1 MKRLAMALAVALA
14 AVALAASAQADPS
27 EYGIKTVDAE
37 ISTSQAGAHPDFTT
51 TLKLKKDPEGK
62 LPSTTRDLFF
72 ELPPGLLPN
81 LSAVPKCSAAQFI
94 TTDINDPSNKTG
106 CPQASQVGITE
117 VEIQS
122 GNLVLSPIFEPV
134 YNLEPRYGEPARLGF
149 IANFIP
155 VLVDAELRSDS
166 DYGGTAKVEG
176 ASALVSVTA
185 ATTTIW
191 GTPAD
196 ESHDAQRITAYEA
209 INNGGIPK
217 TPNGKRPAG
226 LVPAPFMLNPT
237 RCGQQQGVNFT
248 AIPYAL
254 PELVSE
260 AFAPLPSNTGCGLL
274 DFNPDLSIV
283 PTTSQAE
290 TGSGLDAELNF
301 PTDGLEHPNLLGED
315 EQKRVEV
322 TLPEGVTVNPSEAAG
337 GLGVCSEE
345 DFEKETAASLPNE
358 GCPETAKIGT
368 VSAKSPLVNE
378 TAEGG
383 LFLAKP
389 YQNPS
394 KTLLAIYL
402 VLKIPDRGV
411 IVKLSGKVS
420 SDPKTGQLTTVF
432 GEAGHEIPQLPVS
445 NFHLHFR
452 EGARAPLVTPDS
464 CGHYES
470 TAVFTSWG
478 GQTVTTHPSFDITKG
493 VNGGPCP
500 TGGLPPF
507 KPGLIAGSINN
518 AAGRFSPFN
527 VRLSR
532 QDGEQEIT
540 HFSIKLP
547 PGLVGKLA
555 GIPYCPESGIQ
566 QAKERTGPHGGEE
579 ELNDPSCPAA
589 SETGHTLAGAGV
601 GSVLAYAPGKVYLA
615 GPYHG
620 SKLSIVAITAAKV
633 GPFDLGTVVVREAL
647 QIDPETAEVFI
658 DATGSDPIP
667 HIIQGIPVHL
677 RDIRAYVD
685 KPEFVLNPTDCTRT
699 STASTVLG
707 SGLDFVSEADDNPI
721 TVTSPF
727 QAADCAALP
736 FKPQLTM
743 RLKGGTHRGSH
754 PAFSAHL
761 QMNGIGESGI
771 ASAQVT
777 LPHSEYIENA
787 HFNTICTR
795 VQFKEGAGNGANC
808 PQGSIYGHAKAVT
821 PILAEPLEGP
831 VMLRSNP
838 DHILPDLVVALH
850 NSQVDFD
857 LVGHVEG
864 VNGKLQNTFESSPDA
879 PVSSFDIS
887 LEGGSKGLFVNSANL
902 CAKKHYAKADFTGQ
916 NGKAYDTKPVLA
928 VKCPKGKKHKGQ
940 RRHRKHRSG

>member
-1 MKRLAMALAVALA
+1 MKRLAAAIAATLVTVALA
-14 AVALAASAQADPS
+14 ATAQADPS
-27 EYGIKTVDAE
+27 EYGIESAGAE
-37 ISTSQAGAHPDFTT
+37 VSTAQAGGHPDFTIEAR
-51 TLKLKKDPEGK
+51 LKTNASGEE
-62 LPSTTRDLFF
+62 LPSTTSDLFF
-72 ELPPGLLPN
+72 ELPPGLLGNPN
-81 LSAVPKCSAAQFI
+81 SVPKCTTAQLLSS
-94 TTDINDPSNKTG
+94 TNLNPSNEFG
-106 CPQASQVGITE
+106 CPQASQIGVTL
-117 VEIQS
+117 VELFKEGQ
-122 GNLVLSPIFEPV
+122 LQAPVFEPV
-134 YNLEPRYGEPARLGF
+134 FNMVPRFGEPARFGF
-149 IANFIP
+149 YAIVFP
-155 VLVDAELRSDS
+155 VMVSTKLRSDGPEP
-166 DYGGTAKVEG
+166 DYGATAMVEG
-176 ASALVSVTA
+176 ASSFAPLLS

-196 ESHDAQRITAYEA
+196 ESHDIQRFSAYEA
-209 INNGGIPK
+209 SHNGHPE

-226 LVPAPFMLNPT
+226 LVPVPYMLNPT
-237 RCGQQQGVNFT
+237 RCGQEQGISIT

-254 PELVSE
+254 PELE
-260 AFAPLPSNTGCGLL
+260 AKAFAPLPSNTGCGLL
-274 DFNPDLSIV
+274 DFEPDLSIV
-283 PTTSQAE
+283 PTTEQAE

-301 PTDGLEHPNLLGED
+301 PTDGLEHPNLLGSD

-345 DFEKETAASLPNE
+345 DFEAETAASLPNE

-368 VSAKSPLVNE
+368 VTARTPLLQE
-378 TAEGG
+378 QLEGG

-389 YQNPS
+389 YENPS
-394 KTLLAIYL
+394 GTLLAIYM
-402 VLKIPDRGV
+402 VLKSAERGV
-411 IVKLSGKVS
+411 VVKLPGKVET
-420 SDPKTGQLTTVF
+420 DPKTGQLKTTF
-432 GEAGHEIPQLPVS
+432 DNIPQAPVS

-478 GQTVTTHPSFDITKG
+478 GKTLTTHPSFDITKG

-532 QDGEQEIT
+532 NDGEQEIT

-555 GIPYCPESGIQ
+555 GVPYCPEAGIQ

-589 SETGHTLAGAGV
+589 SETGRSLAGAGV

-647 QIDPETAEVFI
+647 QINPETAEVFI

-667 HIIQGIPVHL
+667 HIIAGIPVHL

-743 RLKGGTHRGSH
+743 RLKGGTHRGAH

-795 VQFKEGAGNGANC
+795 VQFKAGNGNGEQC

-831 VMLRSNP
+831 VFLRSSEHP
-838 DHILPDLVVALH
+838 LPDLVVALH

-857 LVGHVEG
+857 LVGRVDSVKSG
-864 VNGKLQNTFESSPDA
+864 GLRNTFESSPDA
-879 PVSSFDIS
+879 PVSSFDIQ

-902 CAKKHYAKADFTGQ
+902 CAKKHYAKANFTGQ

-928 VKCPKGKKHKGQ
+928 VKCKGKGQGRHK
-940 RRHRKHRSG
+940 RHHAS

>member
-1 MKRLAMALAVALA
+1 MKRLAAALVATLVTVALA
-14 AVALAASAQADPS
+14 ATAQADPS
-27 EYGIKTVDAE
+27 EYGIKSVEAGV
-37 ISTSQAGAHPDFTT
+37 SSNQAGDHPDFT
-51 TLKLKKDPEGK
+51 LALSLKKDPKGE
-62 LPSTTRDLFF
+62 LPSTTRDFF
-72 ELPPGLLPN
+72 FDFPPGFLANP
-81 LSAVPKCSAAQFI
+81 SAVPQCTAVQLV
-94 TTDINDPSNKTG
+94 TTDPEQESNANG
-106 CPQASQVGITE
+106 CPQDSQVGVTE
-117 VEIQS
+117 VE
-122 GNLVLSPIFEPV
+122 LSKGGEILTVFEPV
-134 YNLEPRYGEPARLGF
+134 FNMEPRFGEPARFGF
-149 IANFIP
+149 TADVLPVFI
-155 VLVDAELRSDS
+155 DTELRPDRG
-166 DYGGTAKVEG
+166 YAATAKVEG
-176 ASALVSVTA
+176 ASSFIPVFSAI
-185 ATTTIW
+185 TTLW

-196 ESHDAQRITAYEA
+196 ESHDNQRITAYEA
-209 INNGGIPK
+209 VHNNGAPK
-217 TPNGKRPAG
+217 TPSGKRSAG
-226 LVPAPFMLNPT
+226 LVPVPLMLNPA
-237 RCGQQQGVNFT
+237 RCGQSQGVNVT

-254 PELVSE
+254 PELE
-260 AFAPLPSNTGCGLL
+260 AKAFAPLPPNTGCGLL
-274 DFNPDLSIV
+274 DFKPDLSIV
-283 PTTSQAE
+283 PTTEQAE
-290 TGSGLDAELNF
+290 TGSGLDANLDL

-315 EQKRVEV
+315 DQKRVEV
-322 TLPEGVTVNPSEAAG
+322 TLPEGLTVNPSEAAG
-337 GLGVCSEE
+337 GLGVCSEA
-345 DFEKETAASLPNE
+345 DFENETAASLPNE

-368 VSAKSPLVNE
+368 VTATSPLVNE

-389 YQNPS
+389 YENPS
-394 KTLLAIYL
+394 KTLLAIYM

-411 IVKLSGKVS
+411 IVKLPGKVS
-420 SDPKTGQLTTVF
+420 SDPKTGQLKTVF

-478 GQTVTTHPSFDITKG
+478 GQVVTTHPSFDITSG

-500 TGGLPPF
+500 KGNLPPF

-547 PGLVGKLA
+547 PGITGKLA
-555 GIPYCPESGIQ
+555 GIPYCSDADIQ
-566 QAKERTGPHGGEE
+566 QAKERTGPHGGQE
-579 ELNDPSCPAA
+579 ELEDPSCPAA

-647 QIDPETAEVFI
+647 QINPETAEVFI

-721 TVTSPF
+721 TVSSPF

-743 RLKGGTHRGSH
+743 RLKGGTHRGAH

-761 QMNGIGESGI
+761 AMNGIGESGI
-771 ASAQVT
+771 AYAQVT

-795 VQFKEGAGNGANC
+795 VQFKAGNGNGEQC
-808 PQGSIYGHAKAVT
+808 PAGSIYGQAKAVT

-831 VMLRSNP
+831 VFLRSSE
-838 DHILPDLVVALH
+838 HELPDLVVALH

-857 LVGHVEG
+857 LVGRVDSVKSG
-864 VNGKLQNTFESSPDA
+864 GLRNTFEAAPDA
-879 PVSSFDIS
+879 PVTSFDIQ
-887 LEGGSKGLFVNSANL
+887 LEGGAKGLFVNSANL
-902 CAKKHYAKADFTGQ
+902 CAKKHFAKADFTGQ
-916 NGKAYDTKPVLA
+916 NGKEYDTKPVLA
-928 VKCPKGKKHKGQ
+928 VKCPKKAKKHHS
-940 RRHRKHRSG
+940 HRKHHAN

>member
-1 MKRLAMALAVALA
+1 MKRLAAALATALLLVALA
-14 AVALAASAQADPS
+14 ATAQADPA
-27 EYGIKTVDAE
+27 EYGLKEVSAA
-37 ISTSQAGAHPDFTT
+37 TSPPQAGGHPDFETNLV
-51 TLKLKKDPEGK
+51 LKTVEEKG
-62 LPSTTRDLFF
+62 T
-72 ELPPGLLPN
+72 ELPAITKRTTVELPAGLLANPT
-81 LSAVPKCSAAQFI
+81 AIPTCTAAQLVG
-94 TTDINDPSNKTG
+94 TDVEDPSGKTG
-106 CPQASQVGITE
+106 CPQDSQVGTAQITLRVPAQLLTLTE
-117 VEIQS
+117 
-122 GNLVLSPIFEPV
+122 PIF
-134 YNLEPRYGEPARLGF
+134 NLEPRYGEPARLGF
-149 IANFIP
+149 IAASYPI
-155 VLVDAELRSDS
+155 LIDTTIRSSGPDP
-166 DYGGTAKVEG
+166 DYGATVVVDGISSLAPLL
-176 ASALVSVTA
+176 SAD
-185 ATTTIW
+185 TTIW
-191 GTPAD
+191 GVPAD
-196 ESHDAQRITAYEA
+196 EIHDNQRITTYEG
-209 INNGGIPK
+209 IHNNGVPE
-217 TPNGKRPAG
+217 TPTGNRHSS
-226 LVPAPFMLNPT
+226 LIPAPFTINPT
-237 RCGQQQGVNFT
+237 VCGEQRELRVAVT
-248 AIPYAL
+248 PYQL

-260 AFAPLPSNTGCGLL
+260 MSTLLGPWSGCGLL
-274 DFNPDLSIV
+274 DFKPDLSIV
-283 PTTSQAE
+283 PTTKQAE
-290 TGSGLDAELNF
+290 TGSGLDADLNF

-315 EQKRVEV
+315 DQKRVEV
-322 TLPEGVTVNPSEAAG
+322 TLPEGLTVNPSEAAG
-337 GLGVCSEE
+337 GLGVCSEA

-368 VSAKSPLVNE
+368 VTAKTPLLNE
-378 TAEGG
+378 QLEGG

-394 KTLLAIYL
+394 GTLLAIYM
-402 VLKIPDRGV
+402 VLKVPARGV
-411 IVKLSGKVS
+411 IVKLPGEVT
-420 SDPKTGQLTTVF
+420 SDPKTGQLKTTF
-432 GEAGHEIPQLPVS
+432 DNIPQAPVS

-478 GQTVTTHPSFDITKG
+478 GKTVTTHPSFDITSG

-500 TGGLPPF
+500 KGDLPPF
-507 KPGLIAGSINN
+507 KPGLVAGSINN
-518 AAGRFSPFN
+518 AAGHYSPFN

-532 QDGEQEIT
+532 NDGEQEIT

-555 GIPYCPESGIQ
+555 GIPYCPEAGIQ

-579 ELNDPSCPAA
+579 ELNDPSCPKA
-589 SETGHTLAGAGV
+589 SETGRSIAGAGV

-647 QIDPETAEVFI
+647 QVNPETAEVFI

-721 TVTSPF
+721 TVSSPF

-736 FKPQLTM
+736 FKPQLSM
-743 RLKGGTHRGSH
+743 RLKGGTHRGAH

-771 ASAQVT
+771 AYAQVT
-777 LPHSEYIENA
+777 LPRSEYIENA

-795 VQFKEGAGNGANC
+795 VQFKAGNGNGEQC
-808 PQGSIYGHAKAVT
+808 PAGSIYGKAKAVT

-831 VMLRSNP
+831 VFLRSSE
-838 DHILPDLVVALH
+838 HQLPDLVVALH

-857 LVGHVEG
+857 LVGRVDSAKG
-864 VNGKLQNTFESSPDA
+864 GGLRNTFESSPDA

-916 NGKAYDTKPVLA
+916 NGKVFDTKPVLA
-928 VKCPKGKKHKGQ
+928 VKCKGKHKGHK
-940 RRHRKHRSG
+940 RHRRAGR

>member
-1 MKRLAMALAVALA
+1 MKRLAAAIAATLVTVALA
-14 AVALAASAQADPS
+14 ATAQADPS
-27 EYGIKTVDAE
+27 EYGIESAGAFT
-37 ISTSQAGAHPDFTT
+37 TTTQAGAHPDFTFSFR
-51 TLKLKKDPEGK
+51 LKKDPEGK
-62 LPSTTRDLFF
+62 LPSTTSDIFF
-72 ELPPGLLPN
+72 ELPPGLVGNPGV
-81 LSAVPKCSAAQFI
+81 VPTCATAQLVG
-94 TTDINDPSNKTG
+94 NNKTS
-106 CPQASQVGITE
+106 CPQVSQVGVTE
-117 VEIQS
+117 VELFDAD
-122 GNLVLSPIFEPV
+122 GNKFSFREPV
-134 YNLEPRYGEPARLGF
+134 FNMQPRYGEPARFGF
-149 IANFIP
+149 IAEVVP
-155 VLVDAELRSDS
+155 VIIDTELRPDRE
-166 DYGGTAKVEG
+166 YAVIAKAEG
-176 ASALVSVTA
+176 ASSLVPLLSA
-185 ATTTIW
+185 NTTIW

-196 ESHDAQRITAYEA
+196 ESHDDERMTPYEA
-209 INNGGIPK
+209 IGNNGSPE
-217 TPNGKRPAG
+217 TPNGRRPAG
-226 LVPAPFMLNPT
+226 LVPVPYMLNPT
-237 RCGQQQGVNFT
+237 RCGQEQGISIT

-254 PELVSE
+254 PELE
-260 AFAPLPSNTGCGLL
+260 AKAFAPLPSNTGCGLL
-274 DFNPDLSIV
+274 DFEPDLSIV
-283 PTTSQAE
+283 PTTEQAE

-301 PTDGLEHPNLLGED
+301 PTDGLEHPNLLGSD

-345 DFEKETAASLPNE
+345 DFEAETAASLPNE

-368 VSAKSPLVNE
+368 VTARTPLLQE
-378 TAEGG
+378 QLEGG

-389 YQNPS
+389 YENPS
-394 KTLLAIYL
+394 GTLLAIYM
-402 VLKIPDRGV
+402 VLKSAERGV
-411 IVKLSGKVS
+411 VVKLPGKVET
-420 SDPKTGQLTTVF
+420 DPKTGQLKTTF
-432 GEAGHEIPQLPVS
+432 DNIPQAPVS

-478 GQTVTTHPSFDITKG
+478 GKTLTTHPSFDITKG

-532 QDGEQEIT
+532 NDGEQEIT

-555 GIPYCPESGIQ
+555 GVPYCPEAGIQ

-589 SETGHTLAGAGV
+589 SETGRSLAGAGV

-647 QIDPETAEVFI
+647 QINPETAEVFI

-667 HIIQGIPVHL
+667 HIIAGIPVHL

-743 RLKGGTHRGSH
+743 RLKGGTHRGAH

-795 VQFKEGAGNGANC
+795 VQFKAGNGNGEQC

-831 VMLRSNP
+831 VFLRSSEHP
-838 DHILPDLVVALH
+838 LPDLVVALH

-857 LVGHVEG
+857 LVGRVDSVKSG
-864 VNGKLQNTFESSPDA
+864 GLRNTFESSPDA
-879 PVSSFDIS
+879 PVSSFDIQ

-902 CAKKHYAKADFTGQ
+902 CAKKHYAKANFTGQ

-928 VKCPKGKKHKGQ
+928 VKCKGKGQGRHK
-940 RRHRKHRSG
+940 RHHAS